1 MWYSC
6 YNIPL
11 IPTTNTHTFQ
21 DPTIFLESILYPM
34 YMQKSAQLFKTVQR
48 IEMGYEDL
56 ASYLSKKVM
65 QSIKKTMNL

>member
-1 MWYSC
+1 
-6 YNIPL
+6 
-11 IPTTNTHTFQ
+11 
-21 DPTIFLESILYPM
+21 M

-65 QSIKKTMNL
+65 QSIKKIMNL